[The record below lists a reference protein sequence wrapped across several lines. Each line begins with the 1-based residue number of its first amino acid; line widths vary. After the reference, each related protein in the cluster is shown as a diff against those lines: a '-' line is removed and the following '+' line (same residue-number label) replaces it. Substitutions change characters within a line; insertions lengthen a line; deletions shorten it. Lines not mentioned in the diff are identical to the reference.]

1 MWISRHT
8 NLLASSVVGI
18 VFLFSGTIKLNDPRG
33 FSYKVEEYLY
43 LLTSQLT
50 TQVRRLLPY
59 ALVLAVCI
67 ATLEVVL
74 GVALLV
80 HWQHFWTLRALLLL
94 TFFFTCLTLY
104 TVTSKRIA
112 SCGCFG
118 DALKLAPWQS
128 FAKSAVLLLLLG
140 ELSWQEK
147 SMPTSLHSSYW
158 VVAALLLSLGLSRHT
173 LRYLPLWD
181 FLPYKV
187 GSDWSGL
194 VQPQVPLRYVYVV
207 EKEGQITKTEHYPQ
221 VSGCQFVSVRLV
233 NPKDTPRSTHLRI
246 WKGKE
251 DTTQGLL
258 TGHRLLIIA
267 QNPASI
273 ATPTL
278 QKLYAL
284 IHHLPAELQLVL
296 ITPSGQGEEVADVLG
311 LPLHTAHPLL
321 LQTMLRAPLGL
332 LLLQE
337 GVVTNK
343 WNFNDFIQ
351 TQKILK
357 RLSRLELE
365 KEINTSLKTSHS
377 SQIVGCVRQ
386 NEHCVSPAA
395 REVQ

>member
-1 MWISRHT
+1 MWISKHT
-8 NLLASSVVGI
+8 NLLPSLVVGI

-33 FSYKVEEYLY
+33 FSYKIEEYLY
-43 LLTSQLT
+43 LLTGRLT
-50 TQVRRLLPY
+50 PQVRLLLTY
-59 ALVLAVCI
+59 TLVLAVCI

-104 TVTSKRIA
+104 TATSKRIA

-128 FAKSAVLLLLLG
+128 FAKSVALFLLVLG
-140 ELSWQEK
+140 ELYWQEK
-147 SMPTSLHSSYW
+147 SIPTNLQSSYW
-158 VVAALLLSLGLSRHT
+158 VVAALLLSLGLSRYT
-173 LRYLPLWD
+173 LRHLPLWD

-187 GSDWSGL
+187 GSDWSRL

-207 EKEGQITKTEHYPQ
+207 KKEDQITETEHYPQ
-221 VSGCQFVSVRLV
+221 ESECQVVSTRLV
-233 NPKDTPRSTHLRI
+233 NPEDISYSTHLRI
-246 WKGKE
+246 WKGEE

-258 TGHRLLIIA
+258 TGHKLLIIA

-273 ATPTL
+273 TTPTL

-284 IHHLPAELQLVL
+284 IPHFPTELQLVL

-332 LLLQE
+332 LLLKE
-337 GVVTNK
+337 GVVANK
-343 WNFNDFIQ
+343 WNFNDFLQ
-351 TQKILK
+351 TQKTLNLK
-357 RLSRLELE
+357 KLGRLE
-365 KEINTSLKTSHS
+365 K
-377 SQIVGCVRQ
+377 
-386 NEHCVSPAA
+386 
-395 REVQ
+395 

>member
-1 MWISRHT
+1 MWISKHI
-8 NLLASSVVGI
+8 NLLANLVVGI
-18 VFLFSGTIKLNDPRG
+18 VFLFSGTIKLNDSRG
-33 FSYKVEEYLY
+33 FSYKIEEYLH
-43 LLTSQLT
+43 LLASQLT
-50 TQVRRLLPY
+50 PQVRLLLPY
-59 ALVLAVCI
+59 TLVLAVCI

-104 TVTSKRIA
+104 TATSKRIA

-118 DALKLAPWQS
+118 NALKLTPWQS
-128 FAKSAVLLLLLG
+128 FTKSVVLLLLLG
-140 ELSWQEK
+140 GLCWQEQG
-147 SMPTSLHSSYW
+147 MPISLHSYYW
-158 VVAALLLSLGLSRHT
+158 VAAALLLSLGLSRYT
-173 LRYLPLWD
+173 LRHLPLWD

-187 GSDWSGL
+187 GSDLSGL
-194 VQPQVPLRYVYVV
+194 IQPQVPLRYVYVI
-207 EKEGQITKTEHYPQ
+207 KKGGQITETEYYPQ
-221 VSGCQFVSVRLV
+221 KSENGFVSARLV
-233 NPKDTPRSTHLRI
+233 NPEDTPRSTHLRI
-246 WKGKE
+246 WKGGE

-258 TGHRLLIIA
+258 TGHKLLIIA

-284 IHHLPAELQLVL
+284 IHHLPAKELQPIL

-321 LQTMLRAPLGL
+321 LQIMLRAPLGL

-337 GVVTNK
+337 GIVVNK

-351 TQKILK
+351 IQNTVRKLGW
-357 RLSRLELE
+357 LE
-365 KEINTSLKTSHS
+365 K
-377 SQIVGCVRQ
+377 
-386 NEHCVSPAA
+386 
-395 REVQ
+395 